1 MPPRRPRPSVGQTSE
16 VLKQRDARLRPKA
29 PAGAARP
36 GYRCSS
42 QPGVSRA
49 TTGLLV
55 VHGWRT
61 ETIAENS
68 GAIPNRIPARDARCI
83 HRRAPPATGKAQA
96 RRARARRTARRRRR
110 RNRPGRQRGRRDE
123 HERDRRDHRGAGV
136 DVRDARDAVTH
147 RDVQQPEE
155 QAGHAREENAG
166 HRIGAVEPGASGYA
180 RRRERRVRLPR
191 DVRPVGSVQR

>member
-1 MPPRRPRPSVGQTSE
+1 

-83 HRRAPPATGKAQA
+83 HRVHHQQLGKPRHEERERDERPDVAGVEIDPDANAVAGTSTNAIVAITAEPALTSATRVMP
-96 RRARARRTARRRRR
+96 RRIVMFNSP
-110 RNRPGRQRGRRDE
+110 RNRPATRAKRTPVTELARWSQAQAATRAGANVACGDRGICDLWGPYSV
-123 HERDRRDHRGAGV
+123 ERDVDAARVFDHG
-136 DVRDARDAVTH
+136 
-147 RDVQQPEE
+147 
-155 QAGHAREENAG
+155 
-166 HRIGAVEPGASGYA
+166 
-180 RRRERRVRLPR
+180 L
-191 DVRPVGSVQR
+191 